1 MKKVFLSLL
10 LCFAATLAVSA
21 KERVKV
27 LYVGG
32 SANIETI
39 GVGEVDSVALA
50 KSTKERMTDFTKF
63 LKQHFTSV
71 TAIDAKEY
79 TPAMSADYD
88 VTVFDGRPKALR
100 PEIREYA
107 PDGRVTR
114 FERARYLPD
123 DFDRASVCIASAS
136 EDIGRAIG
144 SKCDWMCLC
153 LEDYALGWDKDHP
166 IFKGPFKVNIKPEM
180 RAVSPNAKE
189 YEPIYGDPVPD
200 ETEMWRVQTYNY
212 GTDPGARIGMVSRP
226 GGFTDS
232 PETEVISGG
241 VSAKSLDAVAI
252 GRHGNMF
259 HWGFAASPSQLT
271 EAGRAAL
278 ANAIA
283 YMPQFNGK
291 RIIARKKNES
301 IATRREAKA
310 QKYLVSREAWEEGN
324 RLNEQFYHTTD
335 SIQRA
340 VKEKAARGEELSAA
354 EKMYAS
360 MPPARKPDAPTYA
373 QYVKRRQ
380 PQLYHVF
387 GDDAAEYARFYDK
400 NTPYM
405 YPVDGGYSLDVDEEV
420 RSLGI
425 ANNDIALLDKCISLL
440 EEGGKEAALGRT
452 VLERY
457 TLCRFATPQEWR
469 AWYEANKDRMF
480 FTESG
485 GWLWLVDTL
494 DPSVPGNDYSV
505 LEKAPEAEKPAAPA
519 GTTDEK
525 NPVALKAELTDG
537 NVITVTM
544 TVHDG
549 YHTYAVLD
557 PADPFIPT
565 EVTVELPA
573 GYTAVGPMIT
583 PATQPTGNATTYYV
597 GTGAFRQKVS
607 GSGGGEATVN
617 VRYQCCDKDMCFP
630 PVKRTFKV
638 ALK

>member
-1 MKKVFLSLL
+1 MKKVILSLL
-10 LCFAATLAVSA
+10 MACVLSLHVYA

-32 SANIETI
+32 SPNIETI
-39 GVGEVDSVALA
+39 GVEGLDSAEVA
-50 KSTKERMTDFTKF
+50 KSAKERMADFTKF
-63 LKQHFTSV
+63 LKSHFTSV

-88 VTVFDGRPKALR
+88 VTVFDGLPTPIRPKIV
-100 PEIREYA
+100 ETDEN
-107 PDGRVTR
+107 GRVIR
-114 FERARYLPD
+114 FERPQYLPL
-123 DFDRASVCIASAS
+123 DFDRAAVCIASAS
-136 EDIGRAIG
+136 EDLGRALG

-153 LEDYALGWDKDHP
+153 LADYALGWDKQHP
-166 IFKGPFKVNIKPEM
+166 IFQGPFKVNIKPEM
-180 RAVSPNAKE
+180 RAVAASAKE
-189 YEPIYGDPVPD
+189 YEPLYGDPVPD
-200 ETEMWRVQTYNY
+200 ETEMWQVQTYSYENS
-212 GTDPGARIGMVSRP
+212 PGMRIGMVSRP
-226 GGFTDS
+226 NGFLDS
-232 PETEVISGG
+232 PETEIISGG
-241 VSAKSLDAVAI
+241 VSAKSIDAIAI

-291 RIIARKKNES
+291 RIIARKLNEG

-310 QKYLVSREAWEEGN
+310 QKYLVSREAWEESN
-324 RLNEQFYHTTD
+324 KVQMEYYHSMD
-335 SIQRA
+335 SLQRA
-340 VKEKAARGEELSAA
+340 IKEKIANGEELNGI

-360 MPPARKPDAPTYA
+360 LPPARKPEMPTYA
-373 QYVKRRQ
+373 QYVKQRQ

-400 NTPYM
+400 SLPYL
-405 YPVDGGYSLDVDEEV
+405 YPTENGYNLDVDEDV
-420 RSLGI
+420 RTIGI
-425 ANNDIALLDKCISLL
+425 ANNDIKLLDKCISML
-440 EEGGKEAALGRT
+440 EEGGKDAQLGRT

-469 AWYEANKDRMF
+469 SWYEANKDRMF

-494 DPSVPGNDYSV
+494 DPTVPGNDYSV
-505 LEKAPEAEKPAAPA
+505 LNAAPEAEKPVAPA
-519 GTTDEK
+519 GATDEM
-525 NPVALKAELTDG
+525 NPVAVKAELTDG

-544 TVHDG
+544 TIHDG
-549 YHTYAVLD
+549 FHTYAALD

-565 EVTVELPA
+565 EVTIELPA
-573 GYTAVGPMIT
+573 GYSADGPLMT

-597 GTGAFRQKVS
+597 GTGAFRQKVK

-617 VRYQCCDKDMCFP
+617 VSYQCCNKDTCQR
-630 PVKRTFKV
+630 PVKKSFKV